1 MSEQRSSLEPFCL
14 APAESVGPR
23 WERWVARFENYLVAA
38 NITAE
43 ARKKA
48 QLLHLAGEDVFDCFL
63 LCQLRLPPTRTQRL
77 RCLRTSTHSETKS
90 LKFSVFGPQG
100 KRRRRQSTSSRSG
113 FGDLQNTVSLVT

>member
-48 QLLHLAGEDVFDCFL
+48 QLLHLAGEDVFDVFSS
-63 LCQLRLPPTRTQRL
+63 LPASPA
-77 RCLRTSTHSETKS
+77 SYSDTKAS
-90 LKFSVFGPQG
+90 LSAHFNPK
-100 KRRRRQSTSSRSG
+100 
-113 FGDLQNTVSLVT
+113 